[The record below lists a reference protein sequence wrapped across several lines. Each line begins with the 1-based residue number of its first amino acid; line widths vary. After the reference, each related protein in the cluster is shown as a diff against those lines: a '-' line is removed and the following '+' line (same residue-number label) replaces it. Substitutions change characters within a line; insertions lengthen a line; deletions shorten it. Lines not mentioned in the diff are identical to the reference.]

1 MKNNEQEVL
10 VEDQAARQHQ
20 PPVPAPDCPTGG
32 GDGYGE
38 VLAVSAQVL
47 WGIIISPGQDIR
59 EQIHYPATQQ
69 RLFVLGL

>member
-1 MKNNEQEVL
+1 MKNNEQEVP

-38 VLAVSAQVL
+38 VLAVSR
-47 WGIIISPGQDIR
+47 GIYSSTINNCLPCLI
-59 EQIHYPATQQ
+59 
-69 RLFVLGL
+69 

>member
-10 VEDQAARQHQ
+10 VEDQEARQHQ
-20 PPVPAPDCPTGG
+20 PPVPAPDGPAG

-38 VLAVSAQVL
+38 VLCSTM
-47 WGIIISPGQDIR
+47 WGIISPGQDIR
-59 EQIHYPATQQ
+59 EQIHYPATQH